1 MINGLIEVTI
11 IRQVE
16 RREVMSHFIPIERE
30 KMGMTPKDCSA
41 MSTEELED
49 EVRNLCFSRGAIPFG
64 IYLVGRRD
72 DPRNKLIVQWV
83 LGTIPVQEL
92 YSCGVNPLTTDPILR
107 GCNWNLSAACSNLPC
122 LQISKSMDETK
133 EIIVTIKQVTPG
145 KKGRFEVID
154 GFHRAMALI
163 RLGRKEVRSYIGLH
177 KEDCMSASVGQKI

>member
-1 MINGLIEVTI
+1 MEEVTI
-11 IRQVE
+11 VRLVD

-30 KMGMTPKDCSA
+30 KMKKPLIDCSV

-92 YSCGVNPLTTDPILR
+92 YSCGVNPLTTDPIFK

-122 LQISKSMDETK
+122 PQMSKAMDETK
-133 EIIVTIKQVTPG
+133 EIIVTIKQEKQG
-145 KKGRFEVID
+145 KNGRFEVID
-154 GFHRAMALI
+154 GFHRAMAMI
-163 RLGRKEVRSYIGLH
+163 QEGRKQIHSYIGLH
-177 KEDCMSASVGQKI
+177 KNDSLLA

>member
-1 MINGLIEVTI
+1 VTV
-11 IRQVE
+11 IRQVD

-30 KMGMTPKDCSA
+30 KMKMPLIDCSV

-64 IYLVGRRD
+64 IYLVGTVND
-72 DPRNKLIVQWV
+72 CRNKRIVKWI
-83 LGTIPVQEL
+83 LGAIPVQEL
-92 YSCGVNPLTTDPILR
+92 YSCGVNPLTTDPILK

-122 LQISKSMDETK
+122 PQMSKAMDETK
-133 EIIVTIKQVTPG
+133 EIIVTIKQNTPE

-163 RLGRKEVRSYIGLH
+163 REGRKEVRSYIGLH
-177 KEDCMSASVGQKI
+177 KEDSKSASVGQII